1 MLDQWL
7 GLDAA
12 TPAGGSDAKAQDNPG
27 AEHEQGKAATASKEL
42 GLPTLLP
49 SDR

>member
-12 TPAGGSDAKAQDNPG
+12 TPAGGSDAETLGPRSRAR
-27 AEHEQGKAATASKEL
+27 AGKTRD
-42 GLPTLLP
+42 G
-49 SDR
+49 